1 MPGELLARRLNHRQ
15 LKKRLRQV
23 RFCLCIT
30 TQTGEMHRFQAASDA
45 AAASWLSTIQ
55 HAIAMALNSQ
65 ATPTPKHS
73 SPGGAGSA
81 GVGGGGGGGSRSPVR
96 DDGLTLASIA
106 ARPCN
111 LACVDC
117 GAMPPGYL
125 PPTSTAEDAAAGAPM
140 IVTPPT
146 HTWVVINLGIF
157 LCIEW

>member
-1 MPGELLARRLNHRQ
+1 VPGELLARRLNHRQ

-45 AAASWLSTIQ
+45 AAASWLST
-55 HAIAMALNSQ
+55 
-65 ATPTPKHS
+65 TPTHA